1 MRALA
6 STANVNLNR
15 TNNTT
20 IGAATRFT
28 FVCVQQSV
36 CKRHSDG
43 VCVVRYRFALIR
55 FFFFFLVFFNEIL
68 RIV

>member
-20 IGAATRFT
+20 IGATAAAVTRFT
-28 FVCVQQSV
+28 FVCVQQLV

-43 VCVVRYRFALIR
+43 ACVWCVTVSR
-55 FFFFFLVFFNEIL
+55 
-68 RIV
+68 